1 MPLVGSGESNY
12 QFFDMAKTAMKVI
25 VNLSSSCR
33 VNVIKVSGEEG
44 LVVVLRRLFEV
55 AAGGVILE
63 LLMRLRK
70 YYEVDKI
77 ALQSKFTLKEK
88 DLKRLQ
94 PYFKE
99 FVAIWNQL
107 ERLRLHLLA
116 EVNEACPKK
125 QELRAHLE
133 NIISSASFVEI
144 SSNAIQFMQ
153 AIMRYRFDK
162 LLKSSP
168 FVGGVCTIEGDFLK
182 DSSPKALA
190 HNPEAQDFLEETISR
205 VSEGIEKAL

>member
-1 MPLVGSGESNY
+1 MR
-12 QFFDMAKTAMKVI
+12 K
-25 VNLSSSCR
+25 
-33 VNVIKVSGEEG
+33 
-44 LVVVLRRLFEV
+44 LFEV

-116 EVNEACPKK
+116 
-125 QELRAHLE
+125 
-133 NIISSASFVEI
+133 
-144 SSNAIQFMQ
+144 
-153 AIMRYRFDK
+153 
-162 LLKSSP
+162 
-168 FVGGVCTIEGDFLK
+168 
-182 DSSPKALA
+182 
-190 HNPEAQDFLEETISR
+190 
-205 VSEGIEKAL
+205 